1 MVYPLMANFSTTK
14 WPWWLTFPH
23 IRSVECGKNV
33 RPVPH
38 SVKAKHADV
47 ERTVLNKY
55 VSAGADLVDS
65 TLCA

>member
-1 MVYPLMANFSTTK
+1 MANFSITK
-14 WPWWLTFPH
+14 WPWWLTFTH

-47 ERTVLNKY
+47 KRTVLNKY